1 MRWILSENRELSF
14 CEKELVRHHTRGN
27 LKPIT
32 STTLKHRMDFTV
44 QVVEK
49 VLTKSLPVKFGVSF
63 DGWSEF
69 GTHYLAVFAVG
80 PGLPKDLP
88 ALLGFSPFEQEDDLS
103 ADQHRIYLNTL
114 LGYHGRDESA
124 VIYLVGDNCSTNLK
138 LFRDMTVPLIG
149 CHSHKLNLALKDGWV
164 LMVVLK
170 TIMILELTNKISMFA
185 ARKVININVKDED
198 NQRKSQVDGV
208 HGLCR
213 Y

>member
-1 MRWILSENRELSF
+1 L
-14 CEKELVRHHTRGN
+14 C
-27 LKPIT
+27 
-32 STTLKHRMDFTV
+32 
-44 QVVEK
+44 
-49 VLTKSLPVKFGVSF
+49 
-63 DGWSEF
+63 
-69 GTHYLAVFAVG
+69 
-80 PGLPKDLP
+80 
-88 ALLGFSPFEQEDDLS
+88 
-103 ADQHRIYLNTL
+103 
-114 LGYHGRDESA
+114 
-124 VIYLVGDNCSTNLK
+124 
-138 LFRDMTVPLIG
+138 RDMNVPLIG